1 MLQSSGELRA
11 EFQSSAPDFK
21 PDCLLFTSTFTPTKQ
36 DHRRKVQI
44 DNEERRALNP
54 YPALL
59 VSDNMEEGLRK
70 GLWAV
75 I

>member
-11 EFQSSAPDFK
+11 EFQRSAPDFK
-21 PDCLLFTSTFTPTKQ
+21 PDCLLFTSTFTPTKH

-44 DNEERRALNP
+44 DNERRMALNP
-54 YPALL
+54 NPALL

-70 GLWAV
+70 G